1 MVGILLPLKQWFQKS
16 LRDVMLTKKKWALFS
31 LLTLCGGTIYKLP
44 SLKDAFY
51 IPMQEYFHLT
61 NGQIGNAMSVNPFV
75 TTVGFFLSIY
85 FADKLP
91 RRYTMSFHSLRQ
103 DWLAKFIWR
112 QCRGIG
118 ASSLSGRY
126 LALLATWWTGR
137 SCSSRWVD
145 WAIANNKVGCLASS
159 KQGVALSIPW
169 WHFLRWQYLPGLA
182 VAYWVLKQASG
193 SIPFTVIAVGII
205 IFFVLND
212 KEEAPSVEVK
222 KEDGARKLVWPRCWE
237 TKPSGLSLLTSSSVY
252 AVYCGLTFF
261 IPFLKKHLSIARCA
275 GGAYGIINQYCL
287 KMIGGPIG
295 GMISDKILKSPSK
308 YLCYTFIIST
318 AALVLLIALPHES
331 MPVHLGRH
339 VRWALCDSLYTA
351 SRIFC
356 TYRRSKIAE
365 NKTGAAMALGSF
377 YWLRSGDVLLQSV
390 WLHSG
395 FKSGI
400 IGYKIVF
407 GIMACF
413 AFCGAVV
420 SVMLVKRISQRKKEM
435 LAAEAWLM
443 AGCA

>member
-1 MVGILLPLKQWFQKS
+1 
-16 LRDVMLTKKKWALFS
+16 MLTKKKWALFS

-61 NGQIGNAMSVNPFV
+61 NGQIGNAMSVNSFV

-91 RRYTMSFHSLRQ
+91 RRYTMSFSLIATGLLGVYLTTMPGY
-103 DWLAKFIWR
+103 W
-112 QCRGIG
+112 GILFVWALFG
-118 ASSLSGRY
+118 VTCDMMNWPVLLKSVSRLGNSEQQGR
-126 LALLATWWTGR
+126 LFGFFETG
-137 SCSSRWVD
+137 CGIVD
-145 WAIANNKVGCLASS
+145 TV
-159 KQGVALSIPW
+159 VAFSA
-169 WHFLRWQYLPGLA
+169 LA
-182 VAYWVLKQASG
+182 VFTWFGSG
-193 SIPFTVIAVGII
+193 LLGFKAGIWFYSLIVIAVGII

-222 KEDGARKLVWPRCWE
+222 KEDGA
-237 TKPSGLSLLTSSSVY
+237 SQNTSMTSVLKDKTIWLIAFNVFFVY

-261 IPFLKKHLSIARCA
+261 IPFLKNIYLLPVALV
-275 GGAYGIINQYCL
+275 GAYGIINQYCL

-318 AALVLLIALPHES
+318 AALVLLIMLPHES
-331 MPVHLGRH
+331 MPVYLGM
-339 VRWALCDSLYTA
+339 A
-351 SRIFC
+351 C
-356 TYRRSKIAE
+356 TLGFGAIVFTQRAVFFAPIGEAKIAE

-377 YWLRSGDVLLQSV
+377 IGYAPAMFCFSLYGYILDLNP
-390 WLHSG
+390 
-395 FKSGI
+395 GI

-435 LAAEAWLM
+435 LAAEA
-443 AGCA
+443 

>member
-1 MVGILLPLKQWFQKS
+1 
-16 LRDVMLTKKKWALFS
+16 MLTKKKWALFS

-61 NGQIGNAMSVNPFV
+61 NGQIGNAMSVNSFV

-85 FADKLP
+85 FAYKLP
-91 RRYTMSFHSLRQ
+91 RRYTMSFSLIATGLLGVYLTTMPGYWGILFVWALFGVTCDMMNWPVLLKSVSRLGNSEQ
-103 DWLAKFIWR
+103 QGRLFGFFETG
-112 QCRGIG
+112 RGI
-118 ASSLSGRY
+118 
-126 LALLATWWTGR
+126 
-137 SCSSRWVD
+137 VD
-145 WAIANNKVGCLASS
+145 TV
-159 KQGVALSIPW
+159 VAFSA
-169 WHFLRWQYLPGLA
+169 LA
-182 VAYWVLKQASG
+182 VFTWFGSG
-193 SIPFTVIAVGII
+193 LLGFKAGIWFYSLIVIAVGII

-222 KEDGARKLVWPRCWE
+222 KEDGASKN
-237 TKPSGLSLLTSSSVY
+237 TSMTSVLKDKTIWLIAFNVFFVY

-261 IPFLKKHLSIARCA
+261 IPFLKNIYLLPVALV
-275 GGAYGIINQYCL
+275 GAYGIINQYCL

-318 AALVLLIALPHES
+318 AALVLLIMLPHES
-331 MPVHLGRH
+331 MPVYLGM
-339 VRWALCDSLYTA
+339 A
-351 SRIFC
+351 C
-356 TYRRSKIAE
+356 TLGFGAIVFTQRAVFFAPIGEAKIAE

-377 YWLRSGDVLLQSV
+377 IGYAPAMFCFSLYGYILDLNP
-390 WLHSG
+390 
-395 FKSGI
+395 GI

-435 LAAEAWLM
+435 LAAEA
-443 AGCA
+443 